1 MVEEQDN
8 TSETEGGERQDQQIE
23 LLHVPEN
30 SDDLAPLR
38 TNDLITEATH
48 FMRTH
53 WDDIKVFWKAIGGE
67 GESPTGNRIGDQWA
81 MVFEI
86 QKVASQNG
94 YATLAAVSG
103 NDLRLALRR
112 GYKRLTGDS
121 VIALE
126 KQGIRL
132 RIGFRR

>member
-1 MVEEQDN
+1 MYEDN
-8 TSETEGGERQDQQIE
+8 DEPGGPEMEDETPRS
-23 LLHVPEN
+23 LVHVPDSSEELN
-30 SDDLAPLR
+30 PLR
-38 TNDLITEATH
+38 TADLITEATH

-67 GESPTGNRIGDQWA
+67 GDSPTGSRVGDMWQ
-81 MVFEI
+81 MTFEI
-86 QKVASQNG
+86 QKVAATNG
-94 YATLAAVSG
+94 YATLATVNA
-103 NDLRLALRR
+103 NDLRKALRR